1 MTDKTPPPQEGHT
14 PGQAD
19 EYLRQRL
26 EQAVQFIAQAIA
38 EHGLSV
44 PVLAYG
50 MQQFAATT
58 QTFPIPED
66 VQCQPGC
73 AFCCHTRVSTS
84 IPEVL
89 IIAQQLQRNL
99 DAPTLA
105 QLKQQL
111 RTRIDQ
117 GDPTRLEW
125 WLENKIPCP
134 FLGDDAGQLC
144 AIYEIRPFTCRS
156 HHSTSATSCAQGFE
170 DRHAMDIP
178 CYPKLQQATDL
189 YSSAF
194 MVALHNHGLHS
205 PYVEFSSA
213 LDIAL
218 HNETA
223 TGRWL
228 AGQDVFRA
236 AQIS

>member
-1 MTDKTPPPQEGHT
+1 MTDKTPPPRDDRT

-19 EYLRQRL
+19 EFLRQRL
-26 EQAVQFIAQAIA
+26 EQAVQFLAQAIA

-44 PVLAYG
+44 PVLGFG
-50 MQQFAATT
+50 MEQFAATT

-66 VQCQPGC
+66 VQCRLGC

-89 IIAQQLQRNL
+89 VIAQQLQRNL

-105 QLKQQL
+105 QIKQQL
-111 RTRIDQ
+111 RGLAEQ
-117 GDPTRLEW
+117 GDPTCLEW
-125 WLENKIPCP
+125 WLENRIPCP
-134 FLGDDAGQLC
+134 FLGNGGEQDC
-144 AIYEIRPFTCRS
+144 TIYEIRPFTCRS
-156 HHSTSATSCAQGFE
+156 HHSTSAAACAQGFDE
-170 DRHAMDIP
+170 RRTMDIP

-194 MVALHNHGLHS
+194 MVALHNRGLHS
-205 PYVEFSSA
+205 HYVEFSSA

-218 HNETA
+218 SDETA
-223 TGRWL
+223 AGRWL
-228 AGQDVFRA
+228 AGQDVFHKARVA
-236 AQIS
+236 